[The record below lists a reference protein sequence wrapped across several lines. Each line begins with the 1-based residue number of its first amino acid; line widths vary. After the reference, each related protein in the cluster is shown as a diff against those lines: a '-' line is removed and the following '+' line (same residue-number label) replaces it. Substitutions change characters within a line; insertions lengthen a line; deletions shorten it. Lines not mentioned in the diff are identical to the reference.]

1 MSARHSNNKHAKRVC
16 VEKPVSCVVC
26 VAAGLPVSF
35 SSTHFVK
42 DRNGKVCCP
51 TILSTICRKCHK
63 NGHTESYCT
72 VLDRAAAKSK
82 SVDHFP
88 ALVVKSSKAGGKAAA
103 TKSSNPFADL
113 DVSSDDEE
121 QEEAKPIARA
131 VAKAVAKAFVETK
144 PRVNVC
150 GKRSWVEM
158 MYETDDKEE

>member
-1 MSARHSNNKHAKRVC
+1 MSARHSNNKNAKRVY

-51 TILSTICRKCHK
+51 TILSTACRKCHK
-63 NGHTESYCT
+63 TGHTESYCT
-72 VLDRAAAKSK
+72 VVDRAAAKSK
-82 SVDHFP
+82 AVDHFP
-88 ALVVKSSKAGGKAAA
+88 ALVVTSSKAGGKAAA

-121 QEEAKPIARA
+121 EDNV
-131 VAKAVAKAFVETK
+131 VAKAGAKAVVETK

-150 GKRSWVEM
+150 GKRSWVDM
-158 MYETDDKEE
+158 MYETDDEEE